1 MKLDEAFARLNISVD
16 LIPRSSSNRPG
27 TAMHPTYITIHNTAN
42 NSSDADALMHARY
55 LKGDDARRRK
65 VSWHFSMDDTRCVKH
80 LPTNEVAWHAGPANT
95 QSIAIEV
102 CQNQGIN
109 KAEAISRASL
119 LTAVLMSFYN
129 IDTEHVVP
137 HKFWTGKDCPEV
149 ILREP
154 GGFDAFRRQAQDFLS
169 QLSQP
174 EAADERAVSEV
185 VDPLPPLEDVPV
197 ERSLPPASGT
207 LEERV
212 AQLEQIIAQM
222 TAEHVELQNQ
232 TYEAD

>member
-1 MKLDEAFARLNISVD
+1 MKLDEAFARLNVVVD
-16 LIPRSSSNRPG
+16 LIPRSLSNRPG
-27 TAMHPTYITIHNTAN
+27 TAMHPTFITIHNTAN
-42 NSSDADALMHARY
+42 NSPDADALMHARY

-129 IDTEHVVP
+129 INADHVVP

-154 GGFDAFRRQAQDFLS
+154 GGFDAFRRQAQDFLM
-169 QLSQP
+169 QLSQSD
-174 EAADERAVSEV
+174 EAVERAVSEI
-185 VDPLPPLEDVPV
+185 VDPLPPLEDVS
-197 ERSLPPASGT
+197 EDRGLPPVSGT

-212 AQLEQIIAQM
+212 AQLEQIIAQI
-222 TAEHVELQNQ
+222 ASDHVALQNQ